1 MKEHFND
8 LGGICNMWQVENKGD
23 WYWFPVP
30 QQSDKGT
37 DNGEEKMLE
46 SSQKPILSGDAP
58 ERI

>member
-1 MKEHFND
+1 
-8 LGGICNMWQVENKGD
+8 MWQVENKGD